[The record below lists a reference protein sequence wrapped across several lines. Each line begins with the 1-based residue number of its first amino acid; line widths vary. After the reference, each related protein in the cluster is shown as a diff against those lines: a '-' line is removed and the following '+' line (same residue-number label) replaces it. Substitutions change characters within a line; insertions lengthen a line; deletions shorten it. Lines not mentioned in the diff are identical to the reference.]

1 MPLIRT
7 VAPTAEPLTLAQAKA
22 HLKVEIDDD
31 DALIGALITAA
42 RQHLDGADG
51 WLGRALMPQTWRLT
65 LDCFPRGKSGGRTG
79 WIKLPLPP
87 LISVDS
93 VTYVD
98 TDGATQTLAEASYQ
112 LIDGGDWP
120 SCLAPAWNTEWPE
133 TRDQPAAVSITFQCG
148 YAGATASPV
157 DSATD
162 VPETA
167 RAAMKLL
174 IAHWYQNRE
183 AVAASGYGELP
194 LGVCALLLPLRV
206 SWV

>member
-7 VAPTAEPLTLAQAKA
+7 VAPSAEPLTLEQVKA
-22 HLKVEIDDD
+22 HLKVEIADD
-31 DALIGALITAA
+31 DALIGALLTAA

-51 WLGRALMPQTWRLT
+51 WLGRALMPQTWKLT
-65 LDCFPRGKSGGRTG
+65 LDDFPRGRAGGRTG

-87 LISVDS
+87 LIAVDS

-98 TDGATQTLAEASYQ
+98 ADGVGQTLAESGYQ
-112 LIDGGDWP
+112 LIAGGDWP
-120 SCLAPAWNTEWPE
+120 SCLAPAWNSEWPA
-133 TRDQPAAVSITFQCG
+133 TRGQPSAVSVTFQCG

-157 DSATD
+157 DAATD
-162 VPETA
+162 VPETV

-174 IAHWYQNRE
+174 IGHWYQNRE
-183 AVAASGYGELP
+183 ATSLSGTGELP